1 MPVPHSNLKQ
11 YTTIVTIK
19 VSNELAFS
27 WMWNIVCS
35 VFKIK
40 WDNLL
45 VFLARK
51 RRRLRD
57 SAVQRSLTS
66 INFQRKTNQ
75 TIKERFLL
83 KNYVAPVIFK
93 RWWSN
98 DVYIESYKQ
107 KAIINTTFF
116 NKLKNAFK
124 VMSQTFFK

>member
-1 MPVPHSNLKQ
+1 MPHSNLKQ
-11 YTTIVTIK
+11 YTTTVTIK

-93 RWWSN
+93 RCWSN